1 MFHRAQKGWTWRA
14 IVASAAAYSLALNL
28 FAAGALGG
36 RISVAAAASDGFE
49 ICLGHSGDADQQS
62 PALPDTGK
70 LHCVLCVVATHAPV
84 VPRRRHV
91 DCAHGVWPLLEA
103 SGHGVE
109 AEKSSGRGHGRGHG
123 LGQVPARKDSAAAW

>member
-49 ICLGHSGDADQQS
+49 ICLGHSDDADQQS

-84 VPRRRHV
+84 VPEGAVLVAAFAVSTIISVER
-91 DCAHGVWPLLEA
+91 AQGA
-103 SGHGVE
+103 SP
-109 AEKSSGRGHGRGHG
+109 S
-123 LGQVPARKDSAAAW
+123 PAPRDPGKPPTGPPQAV

>member
-49 ICLGHSGDADQQS
+49 ICLGHSDDADQQS

-84 VPRRRHV
+84 VPEGAVVVAAFAVSTIISVER
-91 DCAHGVWPLLEA
+91 AQGA
-103 SGHGVE
+103 SPSLAPSDPGKPPTGPPQAV
-109 AEKSSGRGHGRGHG
+109 
-123 LGQVPARKDSAAAW
+123 